1 MHHKLNLYTL
11 LAHHYMTINT
21 SKWEIRHQPPDTIPC
36 LDIDLMCGLS
46 VEGACPSDYG
56 ITYFEIRKLFRWAEL
71 SIAGPAHQF
80 ALLLHAFT
88 QHSLTRCRFTL
99 RFGPSQDRE
108 DLVAEGGVALVRHC
122 VRAQPN
128 GLGVGLHPA
137 VVRCGCARAI
147 CHLLVHTVGLSI
159 AEGNGNIS
167 TPRWKKKKSRALEML
182 NTQPCPP
189 ASTLM
194 W

>member
-1 MHHKLNLYTL
+1 MGNQTP
-11 LAHHYMTINT
+11 T
-21 SKWEIRHQPPDTIPC
+21 PPDTIPY
-36 LDIDLMCGLS
+36 LDIDLICGLS
-46 VEGACPSDYG
+46 VEGACPSDYS

-80 ALLLHAFT
+80 AVLLHVFT
-88 QHSLTRCRFTL
+88 QHSLTPCWFTL

-108 DLVAEGGVALVRHC
+108 DLVTEGGVALVRHC
-122 VRAQPN
+122 VRAQPD

-147 CHLLVHTVGLSI
+147 CHLLVHTVGLSV
-159 AEGNGNIS
+159 AEREHFN
-167 TPRWKKKKSRALEML
+167 PRWKKKMSLEALEML
-182 NTQPCPP
+182 NTQPYPP

-194 W
+194 